1 MSSTTE
7 GRKSS
12 KWYAI
17 EQALAP
23 HVDEK
28 WAGEFVLELRMLGV
42 KGDRIG
48 AALSEVESH
57 CGESGEGA
65 QQVFGDP
72 VEYARSLQLPVD
84 DDTSARA
91 MLRSVAPIMVQ
102 LLGMTALNWSFDAWL
117 RGQQLEI
124 TTGQLANASLGFLVI
139 VTLIV
144 FIDPVLRIILRRPVV
159 GSILVALPLTA
170 SAALGLATHK
180 LLNQVIW
187 RVPAGWGLAVGAAIL
202 AGGVVWAV
210 ARIRAHVSEED
221 PITSPFQDAD
231 TSPSDEATRSLRRW
245 STTFPSVALIPLGTL
260 FLFALTLV
268 LHQMGAK

>member
-12 KWYAI
+12 KWYAV
-17 EQALAP
+17 ERALAP

-28 WAGEFVLELRMLGV
+28 WAGRLLLELRMLGV

-57 CGESGEGA
+57 CSESGDSA
-65 QQVFGDP
+65 QQAFGDP
-72 VEYARSLQLPVD
+72 VEYARSLQLPVA

-102 LLGMTALNWSFDAWL
+102 MLGMTALDWGFRDWL

-124 TTGQLANASLGFLVI
+124 TTGQLANASLSFLVI
-139 VTLIV
+139 VAVIW
-144 FIDPVLRIILRRPVV
+144 FFDPVIRLVLRRPVL

-170 SAALGLATHK
+170 ATATGLVVLKPMDT
-180 LLNQVIW
+180 VIW
-187 RVPAGWGLAVGAAIL
+187 RMSAGWGLAVGAAVL

-210 ARIRAHVSEED
+210 ARIRAGGSQED
-221 PITSPFQDAD
+221 PVTSPFPHAD
-231 TSPSDEATRSLRRW
+231 TSLNDEATRSRRRW

-260 FLFALTLV
+260 FLFALSVV
-268 LHQMGAK
+268 LHQLGAK